1 MEVCNQQDDK
11 KNFIFYSTKF
21 KDQWDMY
28 TFTDVK
34 FLFYFHKIDQS
45 SDFKRELRINFNMMS
60 KLTCG
65 IFTINLSGVS
75 DLVLDFNK
83 KNM

>member
-11 KNFIFYSTKF
+11 KKFIFYSTKY

-34 FLFYFHKIDQS
+34 F
-45 SDFKRELRINFNMMS
+45 
-60 KLTCG
+60 
-65 IFTINLSGVS
+65 
-75 DLVLDFNK
+75 
-83 KNM
+83 